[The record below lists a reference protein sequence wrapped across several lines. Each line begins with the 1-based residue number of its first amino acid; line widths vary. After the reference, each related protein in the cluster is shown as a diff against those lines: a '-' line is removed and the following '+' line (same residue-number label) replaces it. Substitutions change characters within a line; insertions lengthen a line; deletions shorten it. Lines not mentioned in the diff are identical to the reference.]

1 MADPNYKPPKIP
13 KPPAARA
20 RIYEGIA
27 KNELLSQC
35 ARPPFA
41 ASASCPVES

>member
-13 KPPAARA
+13 KPEAARK
-20 RIYEGIA
+20 RIYDGIV

-35 ARPPFA
+35 ARPR
-41 ASASCPVES
+41 SAPVARPA